1 LLALYFGMCGY
12 LQSLLIELG
21 GKHPDARSMP
31 ELAAVVA
38 GRVGRNAYN
47 FLQVCNQQ
55 LFMPTALVFV
65 VTSLK
70 KILYPIGDH
79 DKDQSFLSCNMVWLV
94 VLVLFA
100 TVGSNIQ
107 RRFGHA
113 GWLCKLTCL
122 LNVLQVVLIISR
134 VVMNPQG
141 NHPGPQ
147 TPSHAFLSLPLSPDK
162 GNPGYWAEVFTSAS
176 LFCYCYVPVFIAT
189 EAMQEMEDKSDM
201 QRALWISTVCMYM
214 LYAIVGLI
222 PVLAWGW
229 DRPVDILS
237 ELHNDFWGRA
247 ANATLMIA
255 SGTDFLITAIS
266 LNQRAQET
274 LNPNFDVNDWSLKGC
289 TKWLSYSTPSL
300 LVSFLMLC
308 FIPKLDSLSG
318 LMTAF
323 VVPFSQIM
331 GPAWLSFMACRKG
344 LLKRRLTIAEKCLLV
359 VSGLV
364 GVMLLVLGASATIYS
379 IFWDTHFHGNFFC
392 EQVAG

>member
-1 LLALYFGMCGY
+1 MCGY

-21 GKHPDARSMP
+21 GKHPEARSMP
-31 ELAAVVA
+31 ELAELIA
-38 GRVGRNAYN
+38 GRLGRNVYN

-55 LFMPTALVFV
+55 LFMPTALWFV

-79 DKDQSFLSCNMVWLV
+79 TKDHSFLSCNMVWLV

-100 TVGSNIQ
+100 IVGANIQ

-122 LNVLQVVLIISR
+122 LNALQVAFIICRVLT
-134 VVMNPQG
+134 NPSG
-141 NHPGPQ
+141 SHPGPP
-147 TPSHAFLSLPLSPDK
+147 TPANAFITLPLSVDED
-162 GNPGYWAEVFTSAS
+162 NPGYWADVFTSAS
-176 LFCYCYVPVFIAT
+176 LFCYGYVPVFIAT
-189 EAMQEMEDKSDM
+189 EAMQEMEDKNDM
-201 QRALWISTVCMYM
+201 QRALWASTGVMYV
-214 LYAIVGLI
+214 LYATVGLF

-229 DRPVDILS
+229 QRPDDILS
-237 ELHNDFWGRA
+237 ELSNDWLGRS

-274 LNPNFDVNDWSLKGC
+274 LNPNFDVNDWSPKACGRWFC
-289 TKWLSYSTPSL
+289 YSTPSL

-308 FIPKLDSLSG
+308 FIPKLASLSG

-331 GPAWLSFMACRKG
+331 GPATLSYMACRKG
-344 LLKRRLTIAEKCLLV
+344 LLRRRLTLAENCLLI

-364 GVMLLVLGASATIYS
+364 GIMLLVLGSIATIYN
-379 IFWDTHFHGNFFC
+379 IFWKTTFQGNFFC
-392 EQVAG
+392 DQVAG